1 LAWPSDLIVIA
12 TVVAGTGTGA
22 AIDLWTRRVPNPLTM
37 GLATIGVL
45 FAACGISGLTLGAS
59 LGGLAVGLLLMLPGH
74 VIGATGAGDV
84 KLFAAAGAFIG
95 PTHMVT
101 AFLSTAL
108 AGGVMAIVV
117 SLWRRRLQ
125 QTVGDTARLIATAGA
140 NAPAI
145 ESPLQNN
152 RFAYAPAIAV
162 GTIIAALWKVSM
174 L

>member
-1 LAWPSDLIVIA
+1 MARPFDLIAIA
-12 TVVAGTGTGA
+12 TVIAGTGIGA
-22 AIDLWTRRVPNPLTM
+22 AIDMWTRRVPNPLTM
-37 GLATIGVL
+37 GLATIGVV

-95 PTHMVT
+95 PAHMLT
-101 AFLSTAL
+101 AFLYTAL
-108 AGGVMAIVV
+108 AGGVMAILI

-125 QTVGDTARLIATAGA
+125 QTVGDTARLVVTAGA

-145 ESPLQNN
+145 ESPLENN

-162 GTIIAALWKVSM
+162 GTM
-174 L
+174 LVVLGL